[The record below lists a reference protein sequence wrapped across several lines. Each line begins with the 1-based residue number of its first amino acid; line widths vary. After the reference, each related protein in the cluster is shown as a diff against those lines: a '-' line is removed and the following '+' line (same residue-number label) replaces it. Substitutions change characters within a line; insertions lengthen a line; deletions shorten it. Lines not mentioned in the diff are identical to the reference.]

1 MNPSSASPTPSPA
14 SRAQVVPVIAVVGCD
29 GSGKSTL
36 SADLITHLGETREV
50 EWCYLG
56 QSSGNIGRAIKKL
69 PLVGPPFRRYLARKA
84 ERAQAQDEDQKAA
97 GTATTVVI
105 YLLSR
110 WRAHKFRRMLA
121 RTRAGVL
128 VITDRYPQV
137 ETPGF
142 YFDGP
147 GLGAVRTSGWLA
159 NRLVESERRLYAK
172 MASHVPELVIR
183 LTVDA
188 DTAHARKPDHRLEIL
203 REKVAVLP
211 DLNFNGARIL
221 ELDGRRPYPEV
232 LEAALKTIQATPN
245 PSDQAKENTGTQN

>member
-1 MNPSSASPTPSPA
+1 MNSSPRSSSPA
-14 SRAQVVPVIAVVGCD
+14 PTQVIPVIAVVGCD

-36 SADLITHLGETREV
+36 SADLITHLSAKRKV

-69 PLVGPPFRRYLARKA
+69 PLIGPPFRRYLARKA
-84 ERAQAQDEDQKAA
+84 ERAHSEPDKAA
-97 GTATTVVI
+97 GTGTTVVI

-121 RTRAGVL
+121 RTRDGVL

-147 GLGAVRTSGWLA
+147 GLGAVQTSGWLA
-159 NRLVESERRLYAK
+159 DRLVESERGLYAM

-188 DTAHARKPDHRLEIL
+188 ATAHARKPDHRLEIL

-211 DLNFNGARIL
+211 TLDFNGARIL
-221 ELDGRRPYPEV
+221 ELDGCQPYPEV
-232 LEAALKTIQATPN
+232 LEAALAAILPKPDETAQVAKSTDAT
-245 PSDQAKENTGTQN
+245 G

>member
-1 MNPSSASPTPSPA
+1 MNPSPA
-14 SRAQVVPVIAVVGCD
+14 SSAPTHASRAQIIPVIAVVGCD

-36 SADLITHLGETREV
+36 SADLITHLGATRQV

-84 ERAQAQDEDQKAA
+84 ERAHSEKEKSA

-110 WRAHKFRRMLA
+110 WRAHKFRRMLD

-142 YFDGP
+142 YFDGA
-147 GLGAVRTSGWLA
+147 GLGAVQTSGWLA
-159 NRLVESERRLYAK
+159 NRLVKSERRLYAS

-188 DTAHARKPDHRLEIL
+188 ATAHARKPDHRLEIL
-203 REKVAVLP
+203 HEKVAVLP
-211 DLNFNGARIL
+211 HP
-221 ELDGRRPYPEV
+221 EL
-232 LEAALKTIQATPN
+232 
-245 PSDQAKENTGTQN
+245 